1 MQVCYL
7 KIIAPLASRYMGTGI
22 FSFYFIKYTQY
33 LTVFQIKVTGLY
45 LKEDFSCYVLLS
57 TMALFKND
65 DDDVK

>member
-1 MQVCYL
+1 
-7 KIIAPLASRYMGTGI
+7 MGTGI